1 MPKNVAFMTAEQIL
15 PESFLEMA
23 RIIGA
28 NDVSEKP
35 GENRIHLGRDNQNI
49 WAYFDPDEIGYLE
62 APVLKRI
69 EELIHNAPKTCVNIE
84 ISREGNSDRL
94 AIEFAN
100 YLLHKFSGIVY
111 DFKGRVYS
119 SAEVAKM
126 IICESE
132 PIL

>member
-1 MPKNVAFMTAEQIL
+1 VPKNVAFMTSEQIL

-23 RIIGA
+23 KIIGGV
-28 NDVSEKP
+28 DVSEKLD
-35 GENRIHLGRDNQNI
+35 ENRIHLGRENQNI
-49 WAYFDPDEIGYLE
+49 WAYFDPDEIRYLE
-62 APVLKRI
+62 APVLKKI
-69 EELIHNAPKTCVNIE
+69 DSLIHDVPKTCINIE

-100 YLLHKFSGIVY
+100 YLLHKYSGIVY